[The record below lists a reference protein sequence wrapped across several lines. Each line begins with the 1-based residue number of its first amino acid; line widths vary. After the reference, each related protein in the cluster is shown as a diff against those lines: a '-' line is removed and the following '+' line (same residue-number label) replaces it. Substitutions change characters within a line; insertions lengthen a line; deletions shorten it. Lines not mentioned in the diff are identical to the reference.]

1 MWRLAIS
8 ELADNCVYK
17 GKKVLFVGSVRCTVK
32 NIYLRGEKVQSAY
45 FSPRTKPIFRSESAR
60 FVLFIQMSKEMWEF
74 DTEGSGE
81 VVFNKMVNGFLPELF
96 RRWMRKDAHHLVS
109 IVLFTRMIYED
120 GNPAFEDYNVDCA
133 GRRYQDFYRVVV
145 SNMASTDW
153 KVILNQLK
161 REFNSFLQDVNCSGR
176 KEEPEEMKSL
186 QELYEE
192 EQEAR
197 ARGESFWDN
206 FEFKPASN
214 PGGKPSTAATGN
226 VLEVINLATSQFS
239 KDFIDRDLVR
249 TGISVVIITPGTG
262 HFEVDYPSL
271 KLTTEN
277 LIGNGIG
284 VDLVC
289 LAKQPL
295 HSTPLFRYQSPIPIS
310 SLNRP
315 RTASAPS
322 MKTLAGLGSPPPGI
336 VGPFASTRHGTTPP
350 RQTPPAAATPMPGE
364 WVYAIPHWLDIS
376 FWSSGDTITHDDLTH
391 FRKGRFRKKRKGF
404 LPRIKVEVD
413 THDLRERD
421 LPYRIPPLYED
432 PFYMPLKFDFT
443 LIDRDFPKGG
453 GSRAEAAREHARD
466 QLVRNALAWMDD
478 YDDALLRPAIYHFE
492 AVEAVK
498 KERQAAEDRY
508 LKPKPIRSDASI
520 LGTSYPQQESRVGSF
535 GAQLKASF
543 FDRKMRGDRER
554 RNSFDSTGHDAS
566 PRSNHSDLVKP
577 SPPNAPPPPPLMLA
591 AAPAPPSTTTS
602 AFSVL
607 SKPARLARQFS
618 FGFRGFGGITAAK
631 STPSTAVST
640 PSVDTPILTKGFGL
654 EIATGGGSKA
664 GSRRSIESDRDSL
677 STRDGS
683 VTRPIAIRTNA
694 TTSLE
699 RNREGRVRR
708 QSPIEE
714 TEEKRA
720 SVKSIGGL
728 TRLPNSRMDLATMNA
743 SNQANAQLAPTSL
756 SPTSALAP
764 WFLTLNPSNPK
775 GITVNAAS
783 QFRRWQHVFPRP
795 LNRSTMKW
803 KSLCSPAALPLT
815 TEHFP
820 TAEQLQNEYQENPYV
835 ISQNEDDDNG
845 RNREELVRE
854 MISQRLAQGFQI
866 VVGPAVEEA
875 TANRGGDPNVF
886 DRGYMTKAQSS
897 VFMSMGSQIHQL
909 ICDEEYNVEVKRYVR
924 KPTTALAG
932 QGARM
937 EYTPLV
943 RTVMAKDYVPRP
955 VTFRGSAVEYNWN
968 YVDQFISGY
977 EDNVTDQLRYWRAR
991 FVLIPTDP
999 LQTMR
1004 RSNQEG
1010 EVVEDNDEE
1019 IRLIG
1024 IQKLTV
1030 LWAKNRWIPPEDRFY
1045 ERVVNRK
1052 YKRPPLEIL
1061 YKTFDSSVVVA
1072 QQLESQVLADVDPSA
1087 RRSQLFVGNEL
1098 FERGNL
1104 NLKTLAAE
1112 MQGPRGVRLQDR
1124 RWHFRLHRNCFIG
1137 SEMVTWM
1144 LDNFKD
1150 LDTRQEA
1157 VELGNEFMKDGL
1169 FAHVEGRHPFRDGN
1183 YFYQI
1188 LPEFLVPTAPVRPS
1202 SKGGWLSRGKSEKGP
1217 SVNVIPSTPN
1227 TTPAALGQETSPV
1240 FTRSRSSSV
1249 LTDRTGEGGSTGGVQ
1264 TPVPGVQIS
1273 TPQPRPQPKRK
1284 IELSK
1289 CIKYDVDPGKKS
1301 YRPELINL
1309 HYDRLHNPDNCYHIR
1324 IDWLNVTPKLV
1335 EDAVTNWA
1343 RTVHNYGLKLVEAPI
1358 DELCSIPVW
1367 NPFRQPVILR
1377 LCVDPPPTPQTE
1389 YIASISPHQKPD
1401 PLFYHRHVLKKFSF
1415 ILDTEAARNFPRD
1428 VDVLYSWGRPS
1439 YRYSQYI
1446 HKSGVIFAQ
1455 ITDEGDFLLLA
1466 NRLFSQR
1473 VGPKWSDDEARHHHG
1488 PRGGAFEGSHSA
1500 RHRPD
1505 IQGGGYF
1512 FAGSIANSHAATA
1525 DNTPRTPV
1533 FMSTFPHS
1541 PRPPP
1546 VPAHLQPALS
1556 AQERSLVGVESKER
1570 GLVSA
1575 ESIMEEVKEYVGDE
1589 ERVREGFR
1597 EAEREAEMAALV
1609 GEAKEREEREREE
1622 REQEGREGV
1631 VEEEDE
1637 GEGEK
1642 Q

>member
-1 MWRLAIS
+1 
-8 ELADNCVYK
+8 
-17 GKKVLFVGSVRCTVK
+17 
-32 NIYLRGEKVQSAY
+32 
-45 FSPRTKPIFRSESAR
+45 
-60 FVLFIQMSKEMWEF
+60 MSKEMWDY
-74 DTEGSGE
+74 DTEGNGE
-81 VVFNKMVNGFLPELF
+81 VIFNKLVNGFLPELF
-96 RRWMRKDAHHLVS
+96 LRWMRKDAHHLVS
-109 IVLFTRMIYED
+109 IVLFTRMIYD
-120 GNPAFEDYNVDCA
+120 DNNAAFEDYSVDCA
-133 GRRYQDFYRVVV
+133 GRRYRDFYRVVV

-161 REFNSFLQDVNCSGR
+161 REFNTFLQDVASSET
-176 KEEPEEMKSL
+176 KDEPELEMKSL
-186 QELYEE
+186 DELYRE

-197 ARGESFWDN
+197 ERGESFWDTFQFTPSFN
-206 FEFKPASN
+206 T
-214 PGGKPSTAATGN
+214 GGKPSTAATGN

-239 KDFIDRDLVR
+239 KDYIDRDLVR
-249 TGISVVIITPGTG
+249 TGISLVIISPGTG
-262 HFEVDYPSL
+262 HFEVDYENL

-295 HSTPLFRYQSPIPIS
+295 HSTPLFRYTSPVPIS
-310 SLNRP
+310 ALMREKA
-315 RTASAPS
+315 ASAPS
-322 MKTLAGLGSPPPGI
+322 MKGLAGIGSPPPGV
-336 VGPFASTRHGTTPP
+336 VGPFAATSRYVGTPP
-350 RQTPPAAATPMPGE
+350 RQTPPAAATPLPGE

-376 FWSSGDTITHDDLTH
+376 FWSSGDTTTHDELAH
-391 FRKGRFRKKRKGF
+391 FRKGKFKRKRKGQF
-404 LPRIKVEVD
+404 MPRIKVEVD
-413 THDLRERD
+413 STETGEKEV
-421 LPYRIPPLYED
+421 PYQIPPLYED
-432 PFYMPLKFDFT
+432 PFYLPALDYARMD
-443 LIDRDFPKGG
+443 DRG
-453 GSRAEAAREHARD
+453 RD
-466 QLVRNALAWMDD
+466 ENGRNVLAWMDE
-478 YDDALLRPAIYHFE
+478 YDDALLRPASHYFE
-492 AVEAVK
+492 TI
-498 KERQAAEDRY
+498 ERIKRDRQMAEERS
-508 LKPKPIRSDASI
+508 LKPKPIRSDAS
-520 LGTSYPQQESRVGSF
+520 LLSTSFRDQDRVGSF
-535 GAQLKASF
+535 ALKANF
-543 FDRKMRGDRER
+543 LDRRMRGER
-554 RNSFDSTGHDAS
+554 RPSLDSAHDGS
-566 PRSNHSDLVKP
+566 PKSTHSDIVKP
-577 SPPNAPPPPPLMLA
+577 SPPNAPPPPPLLLT
-591 AAPAPPSTTTS
+591 PVPPSTTTS

-607 SKPARLARQFS
+607 SRPARLARQFS
-618 FGFRGFGGITAAK
+618 FGFRGFGSGGVTAAPAKATPITAI
-631 STPSTAVST
+631 STTSS
-640 PSVDTPILTKGFGL
+640 DNPILTKGFGL
-654 EIATGGGSKA
+654 EIATNGSPKPPQA
-664 GSRRSIESDRDSL
+664 APRKSMESDRDSL
-677 STRDGS
+677 NTRDGS

-699 RNREGRVRR
+699 RNREGRNRR
-708 QSPIEE
+708 GQSSPIEE
-714 TEEKRA
+714 LEEKRA
-720 SVKSIGGL
+720 SVKSIGL

-743 SNQANAQLAPTSL
+743 SNQANAPAPTSL

-775 GITVNAAS
+775 GIAVNAAS

-820 TAEQLQNEYQENPYV
+820 TADQLQNEYQENPYV

-866 VVGPAVEEA
+866 VVGNSVEEA

-886 DRGYMTKAQSS
+886 DPTYMTKAQSS

-924 KPTTALAG
+924 KPATALSG
-932 QGARM
+932 NGAPIQ
-937 EYTPLV
+937 YVPLV
-943 RTVMAKDYVPRP
+943 KTVMAEHYLPRS
-955 VTFRGSAVEYNWN
+955 VTFRNAAVEYNWN

-999 LQTMR
+999 PASMR
-1004 RSNQEG
+1004 KNTTTQVSG
-1010 EVVEDNDEE
+1010 DGTEVINDNDEE

-1024 IQKLTV
+1024 IQKLTQ
-1030 LWAKNRWIPPEDRFY
+1030 LFARNRYIPPEDRFY
-1045 ERVVNRK
+1045 ERISNKK

-1072 QQLESQVLADVDPSA
+1072 QQLESQALADVDPNA

-1104 NLKTLAAE
+1104 NLKTLAHE

-1124 RWHFRLHRNCFIG
+1124 RWHFRLHKNCFIG

-1150 LDTRQEA
+1150 METRPEA

-1169 FAHVEGRHPFRDGN
+1169 FCHVEGRHPFRDGN

-1188 LPEFLVPTAPVRPS
+1188 LPEFLVQNQPTFPTRPS
-1202 SKGGWLSRGKSEKGP
+1202 SKSGWLSRGKSEKLPNP
-1217 SVNVIPSTPN
+1217 SVNIISSTPLP
-1227 TTPAALGQETSPV
+1227 TPSPLTPIPGTEASPV

-1249 LTDRTGEGGSTGGVQ
+1249 LTDRTGDAASNSTGAQ
-1264 TPVPGVQIS
+1264 TPVPNTSIS
-1273 TPQPRPQPKRK
+1273 IAPLPTPRPQPKRK

-1289 CIKYDVDPGKKS
+1289 CIKYDVDPLKKS

-1367 NPFRQPVILR
+1367 NPFRSPVIMK
-1377 LCVDPPPTPQTE
+1377 LCVPPPPTPQTE

-1401 PLFYHRHVLKKFSF
+1401 PLFYHRHILKKFNF
-1415 ILDTEAARNFPRD
+1415 VLDTEAAKNFPRD
-1428 VDVLYSWGRPS
+1428 VEVLYSWGTPS

-1455 ITDEGDFLLLA
+1455 ITDDGDFLFLA

-1473 VGPKWSDDEARHHHG
+1473 VGPKWSDEDGKMGGHHG
-1488 PRGGAFEGSHSA
+1488 HHAGHYHHPHSA
-1500 RHRPD
+1500 RLPHNRPD

-1512 FAGSIANSHAATA
+1512 FAGSIASSHAHTT
-1525 DNTPRTPV
+1525 DITGKPPI

-1541 PRPPP
+1541 PRPP
-1546 VPAHLQPALS
+1546 AMSSHSQPAVTS
-1556 AQERSLVGVESKER
+1556 SLVGVESKER
-1570 GLVSA
+1570 GLISA
-1575 ESIMEEVKEYVGDE
+1575 ESIKDEIEEFMNDE
-1589 ERVREGFR
+1589 AKVLESFK
-1597 EAEREAEMAALV
+1597 EAEREAEQAALV
-1609 GEAKEREEREREE
+1609 GLAAAAAAAEKETNLRKER
-1622 REQEGREGV
+1622 GLTEGV
-1631 VEEEDE
+1631 AEEDE
-1637 GEGEK
+1637 EADEEDNGAANEK
-1642 Q
+1642 I